1 MELEKNSCSRL
12 ELYANRL
19 FHTRDTS
26 SLNPFL
32 KSAGRVD
39 FEATL
44 KNPIGQTLPKYAQD
58 FLSEFTWEYQFVPVG
73 ETGAIMKAIK
83 VRQDDNLRDNN
94 LVDLFTQ
101 DRLGATINILRL
113 LAGECT
119 VLTSHDSTVYNIPE
133 TIGKVLTG
141 QVSKSL
147 FNSMKPEAKEV
158 LCDILGLV
166 VTSVI
171 YSETSE
177 ETSNEDYHNR
187 QSIQIQFHEI
197 NESLNSVERIQHQS
211 SSSKDDGNKT
221 TSNKTKTTLSKDSDL
236 DYVTCGV
243 GLVLV
248 LLIGAAL
255 YSVGTNNPICFTL
268 VAVGLFSITMALD
281 SFNEK
286 KQNGKTSK
294 EDSLRD
300 YLTERL
306 KDMTFNLVTHADP
319 NTSDLELTWPSHY
332 DKLDRL
338 KLVSPDEATKDGRV
352 IGVFNVS
359 SLPKVVIDNFIS
371 DTQTYS
377 KESIKKALSLNVFSA
392 ITPTLSVYLSNSYS
406 QVLKAKVD
414 EEIAKEEKSLLE
426 FFAKEQRAREEEKAL
441 RKAQELISQMSA
453 VELEEYRKKRGD
465 LINE

>member
-19 FHTRDTS
+19 FHTRDTR

-32 KSAGRVD
+32 KSAGKVD

-73 ETGAIMKAIK
+73 ETGALMKAIK
-83 VRQDDNLRDNN
+83 VRHDDNLRDSN

-101 DRLGATINILRL
+101 DRLGATINILRI

-119 VLTSHDSTVYNIPE
+119 VLTSHYSTVYNIPE
-133 TIGKVLTG
+133 MIGKVLTG

-147 FNSMKPEAKEV
+147 FNTMKPEAEEV
-158 LCDILGLV
+158 LCDILDLV

-197 NESLNSVERIQHQS
+197 NESLNSAARVQHQS
-211 SSSKDDGNKT
+211 SSSKNYGNKT
-221 TSNKTKTTLSKDSDL
+221 TSNKTKTTSSKASDL
-236 DYVTCGV
+236 DYVFCGV
-243 GLVLV
+243 GLVL
-248 LLIGAAL
+248 LIGSAL
-255 YSVGTNNPICFTL
+255 YSAGTKHPIYFILVG
-268 VAVGLFSITMALD
+268 VGLFLLAMALD
-281 SFNEK
+281 SSNEK
-286 KQNGKTSK
+286 KQNTSK

-392 ITPTLSVYLSNSYS
+392 IAPTLSVYLSNSYS
-406 QVLKAKVD
+406 QALKAKVD

>member
-19 FHTRDTS
+19 FHTRDTR

-73 ETGAIMKAIK
+73 ETGALMKAIK
-83 VRQDDNLRDNN
+83 VRHDDNLRDSN

-101 DRLGATINILRL
+101 DRLGATINILRI

-133 TIGKVLTG
+133 MIGKVLTG
-141 QVSKSL
+141 QVSKSF
-147 FNSMKPEAKEV
+147 FNSMKPEAEEV

-177 ETSNEDYHNR
+177 EASNEDCHNR

-197 NESLNSVERIQHQS
+197 NESLNSAARIQCQS
-211 SSSKDDGNKT
+211 SSYKNYGNKT
-221 TSNKTKTTLSKDSDL
+221 TSNKTKTTSSKASDL
-236 DYVTCGV
+236 DYVFCGV
-243 GLVLV
+243 GLVL
-248 LLIGAAL
+248 LIGSAI
-255 YSVGTNNPICFTL
+255 YSAGTKHPIYFTL
-268 VAVGLFSITMALD
+268 VSVGLFLIAMALD
-281 SFNEK
+281 SSNEK
-286 KQNGKTSK
+286 KQNTSK

-319 NTSDLELTWPSHY
+319 NTSDLELTWPSNY
-332 DKLDRL
+332 GKLDRL
-338 KLVSPDEATKDGRV
+338 KLVAPDEATKDGRV

-392 ITPTLSVYLSNSYS
+392 IAPTLSVYLSNSYS

-414 EEIAKEEKSLLE
+414 EEIEKEEKSLLE

-453 VELEEYRKKRGD
+453 VELEEYRQKRGG
-465 LINE
+465 LNQ

>member
-1 MELEKNSCSRL
+1 MELEKSSCSRL

-19 FHTRDTS
+19 FHTRDTR

-73 ETGAIMKAIK
+73 ETGALMKAIK
-83 VRQDDNLRDNN
+83 VRHDDNLRDSN

-101 DRLGATINILRL
+101 DRLGATINILRI
-113 LAGECT
+113 LARECT
-119 VLTSHDSTVYNIPE
+119 VLTSHYSTVYNIPE
-133 TIGKVLTG
+133 MIGKVLTG
-141 QVSKSL
+141 RVSKTL
-147 FNSMKPEAKEV
+147 FNSMKPEAEEV
-158 LCDILGLV
+158 LCDILDLV

-171 YSETSE
+171 YSETSG
-177 ETSNEDYHNR
+177 ETSNEDSHNR
-187 QSIQIQFHEI
+187 QSIQIQLHEI
-197 NESLNSVERIQHQS
+197 NESLNSAARIQHQS
-211 SSSKDDGNKT
+211 SSSKNYGNKT
-221 TSNKTKTTLSKDSDL
+221 TSNKTKTTSSKASDL
-236 DYVTCGV
+236 DYVFCGV
-243 GLVLV
+243 GLVL
-248 LLIGAAL
+248 LIGSAL
-255 YSVGTNNPICFTL
+255 YSAGTKHPIYFTL
-268 VAVGLFSITMALD
+268 VSVGLFLIAMAFD
-281 SFNEK
+281 SSNEK
-286 KQNGKTSK
+286 KQNTSK

-319 NTSDLELTWPSHY
+319 NTSDLELTWPSNY
-332 DKLDRL
+332 GKLDRL
-338 KLVSPDEATKDGRV
+338 KLVAPDEATKDGRV

-359 SLPKVVIDNFIS
+359 SLPKLVIDNFIS

-406 QVLKAKVD
+406 QALKAKVD
-414 EEIAKEEKSLLE
+414 EEIAKEQKRILD
-426 FFAKEQRAREEEKAL
+426 FFAREQRAREEEKAL

-453 VELEEYRKKRGD
+453 VELEEYRQKRGD
-465 LINE
+465 LINER

>member
-19 FHTRDTS
+19 FHTRDTR

-44 KNPIGQTLPKYAQD
+44 KNPIGQTLPEYAQD
-58 FLSEFTWEYQFVPVG
+58 FLSEFTWEYQFVVPVG
-73 ETGAIMKAIK
+73 GTSAIMKAIK
-83 VRQDDNLRDNN
+83 VRHDDNLRDSN

-101 DRLGATINILRL
+101 DRLGATINILRI
-113 LAGECT
+113 LARECT
-119 VLTSHDSTVYNIPE
+119 ILTSHDSTVYNIPE
-133 TIGKVLTG
+133 MIGKVLTG
-141 QVSKSL
+141 QVSKSF
-147 FNSMKPEAKEV
+147 FNSMKPEAEEV
-158 LCDILGLV
+158 LCDILDLV

-171 YSETSE
+171 YNETSE
-177 ETSNEDYHNR
+177 ETSNEDCHNR

-197 NESLNSVERIQHQS
+197 NESLNSAARIQHQS
-211 SSSKDDGNKT
+211 SSPKNGGNKT
-221 TSNKTKTTLSKDSDL
+221 TPNKTKTTSSKDSDL

-255 YSVGTNNPICFTL
+255 YSVGTKNPILFTL
-268 VAVGLFSITMALD
+268 VAVGLFSIAMALD
-281 SFNEK
+281 SSNEK
-286 KQNGKTSK
+286 KQNTSK
-294 EDSLRD
+294 GDSLRD

-319 NTSDLELTWPSHY
+319 NTRDLELTWPSNY
-332 DKLDRL
+332 GKLDRL
-338 KLVSPDEATKDGRV
+338 KLIAPDEATKDGRV

-359 SLPKVVIDNFIS
+359 SLPKAVIDNFIS

-377 KESIKKALSLNVFSA
+377 KESITKALPLNVFSA
-392 ITPTLSVYLSNSYS
+392 IAPTLSVYLSNSYS
-406 QVLKAKVD
+406 QALKAKVD
-414 EEIAKEEKSLLE
+414 EEIVKEEKSLLE

-453 VELEEYRKKRGD
+453 VELEEYRQKRGD